1 LKIYLSI
8 KNTTALKLIEKL
20 LFFLFIIAIPIR
32 LWGINYGF
40 YIYAVDFFSILLL
53 FYYFLTKTKDNKYNV
68 FQILLIIHA
77 IWVII
82 VSLLSVIIYKS
93 DIMQIAKGLMQLLLY
108 DLFFI
113 YFIQKLQNNVHRNFI
128 TKLIFYTGII
138 IVPLSL
144 INFYTNSFFGID
156 FINDFIKLISIGNLE
171 LDDNYL
177 KLTFWIRNS
186 SFAGEPNFLGMYF
199 LFLLQLSLIT
209 IRRFFL
215 KQIVAIL
222 LLLAILSTFSRA
234 AMICSII
241 VYLNWTIYFFKQI
254 SLCQKIAV
262 YLVVFSSFGCFY
274 FGQIK
279 NNEEFENLVLSVNSR
294 DFSSD
299 NQRLNI
305 FNQAFGI
312 FYRYPFGVGPS
323 NYSVFANK
331 LYGQSGEPNPHNS
344 YLTILVEDGLPG
356 IILMLLLIILLLI
369 KLFNYTNIYYVIGFG
384 VFLLALT
391 INDFYK
397 ITGYKFFIFYTFFVF
412 INDIKGFKSSNSLKI
427 IVNEKS

>member
-1 LKIYLSI
+1 M
-8 KNTTALKLIEKL
+8 KLIEKIL
-20 LFFLFIIAIPIR
+20 LFLFILALPIR
-32 LWGINYGF
+32 LWGIKYGF
-40 YIYAVDFFSILLL
+40 YIYAVDFFSILLS
-53 FYYFLTKTKDNKYNV
+53 FYYFIFKTKSNKYNSI
-68 FQILLIIHA
+68 QIILIIHA
-77 IWVII
+77 IWVIF
-82 VSLLSVIIYKS
+82 VSLLSIIIYKS
-93 DIMQIAKGLMQLLLY
+93 DIVQIAKGLMQLLLY
-108 DLFFI
+108 DFFFI
-113 YFIQKLQNNVHRNFI
+113 YFIQKLQNNVHRYFI

-171 LDDNYL
+171 IDDNYL
-177 KLTFWIRNS
+177 KLTFWVRNS

-209 IRRFFL
+209 TRSFL
-215 KQIVAIL
+215 FKQIIAIL
-222 LLLAILSTFSRA
+222 LLIAILSTFSRA

-241 VYLNWTIYFFKQI
+241 VYLNWVIYFFKRA
-254 SLCQKIAV
+254 SLYQKIAV
-262 YLVVFSSFGCFY
+262 CIVVLSSFGYFY

-279 NNEEFENLVLSVNSR
+279 NNEDVDNLVVSVNSR

-305 FNQAFGI
+305 FNQALGI
-312 FYRYPFGVGPS
+312 FYKYPFGVGPS

-344 YLTILVEDGLPG
+344 YLTILVEEGLPG
-356 IILMLLLIILLLI
+356 IILMLLLILILLF
-369 KLFNYTNIYYVIGFG
+369 KLFNYTNIYYIIGFS
-384 VFLLALT
+384 VLLLALT

-397 ITGYKFFIFYTFFVF
+397 ISGYKFFIFYTFYVF
-412 INDIKGFKSSNSLKI
+412 INHI
-427 IVNEKS
+427 